1 MRSTY
6 KKLGPYVRELKVRNN
21 AVACTEL
28 RGVSIGKEFM
38 PSVANIH
45 GTDLSKYKRV
55 EKHQF
60 AFNPM
65 HVGRDEVLPIA
76 LLAQDEPI
84 IVSPA
89 YVVFEV
95 RDHEELLP
103 EYLMMWCRRPE
114 FDRNAWFT
122 TDNSV
127 RGGFSWNNFCEME
140 LPIPSIDKQREIV
153 KEYRTVVDRIRL
165 NERLNEKLEEAAQAI
180 YKQWFVEF
188 EFPMTTEYAESIGKP
203 EMAGQP
209 YKSNGG
215 EMEYNEVLEQDIPK
229 GWNSTTLGDLANILA
244 GGDRPKDTSPCKT
257 EICNIPVYS
266 NTTVNEGLYGYTSSA
281 RVTDPS
287 ITVSARG
294 AIIGY
299 TVLRSE
305 PFVPIVRLIV
315 VTPKDELSLSY
326 LYFAIK
332 GFRYYDDAAS
342 AQGQLTAPEFS
353 SFSVLHPDAYTLQTF
368 QRLTS
373 VFLKH
378 IRAFRDQISLMDR
391 LAGVLLSRIAEAE
404 RSEVRVLGQDKPA
417 FPSVARET
425 EGS

>member
-165 NERLNEKLEEAAQAI
+165 NERLNEKLEETAQAI

-188 EFPMTTEYAESIGKP
+188 EFPMTAEYAESIGKP
-203 EMAGQP
+203 ELAGYP
-209 YKSNGG
+209 YKSSGG
-215 EMEYNEVLEQDIPK
+215 EMEYNDVLEEEIPK
-229 GWNSTTLGDLANILA
+229 GWQAGILSDICAYSSERIPLAELSESNYLSTENMNPNRGGVTDATTMPTAKTVTKFSEGNILISNIRPYFKKIWLA
-244 GGDRPKDTSPCKT
+244 EFSGGC
-257 EICNIPVYS
+257 S
-266 NTTVNEGLYGYTSSA
+266 NDVLAIVPNSS
-281 RVTDPS
+281 S
-287 ITVSARG
+287 
-294 AIIGY
+294 
-299 TVLRSE
+299 
-305 PFVPIVRLIV
+305 
-315 VTPKDELSLSY
+315 KSLY
-326 LYFAIK
+326 LYHVLEREHFFDYVMAGSKGTKMPRGDKDWIMNYPMIVPASEFVQGFTNSVASCSAWRVSNKRGMVLLRLFAE
-332 GFRYYDDAAS
+332 ALLA
-342 AQGQLTAPEFS
+342 
-353 SFSVLHPDAYTLQTF
+353 
-368 QRLTS
+368 
-373 VFLKH
+373 
-378 IRAFRDQISLMDR
+378 R
-391 LAGVLLSRIAEAE
+391 LA
-404 RSEVRVLGQDKPA
+404 KPA
-417 FPSVARET
+417 QIGTAA
-425 EGS
+425 

>member
-6 KKLGPYVRELKVRNN
+6 KKLGPYVRELKVRNS
-21 AVACTEL
+21 AVACTDL
-28 RGVSIGKEFM
+28 RGVNIGKEFM
-38 PSVANIH
+38 PSVANVH

-55 EKHQF
+55 ENHQF

-76 LLAQDEPI
+76 LLVEDEPI

-140 LPIPSIDKQREIV
+140 LPIPSIEKQREIV

-180 YKQWFVEF
+180 YRQWFVEF
-188 EFPMTTEYAESIGKP
+188 EFPMTAEYAESIGKP
-203 EMAGQP
+203 ELTGQP
-209 YKSNGG
+209 YKSSGG
-215 EMEYNEVLEQDIPK
+215 EMEYNEVLEQEIPK
-229 GWNSTTLGDLANILA
+229 GWSDSTLGTLANILA

-257 EICNIPVYS
+257 ETCNIPVYS
-266 NTTVNEGLYGYTSSA
+266 NTTVNEGLYGYTSNA
-281 RVTDPS
+281 RVTNPS

-315 VTPKDELSLSY
+315 VTPKDERSLSY

-332 GFRYYDDAAS
+332 GFRYYDDSAS

-353 SFSVLHPDAYTLQTF
+353 SFSVLQPDTYTQKTF
-368 QRLTS
+368 QRHTS
-373 VFLKH
+373 VLLKN
-378 IRAFRDQISLMDR
+378 IRAIRDQISLTER
-391 LAGVLLSRIAEAE
+391 LAGVLLSRMTNAENIESSA
-404 RSEVRVLGQDKPA
+404 LIQDKQV
-417 FPSVARET
+417 FPSVTSGT
-425 EGS
+425 ELS